1 MSFCLR
7 LIVWFYLES
16 SGQNS
21 NDHMVASRSFSWWWI
36 KDKMGGTRV
45 RVCDCYVLRICI
57 FTFHS
62 SISNMKKKK
71 ERTRWLTRLLL
82 WKCILYIRG
91 NLLQWMLMLFPDS
104 CNLSTEKVTTCCVA
118 AELLQVLFILWLYCR
133 LWPRGIRRDLVFY
146 FASCVFWV
154 FMSCVSALPFFNF
167 FIKDK
172 NVKTKSRWRI
182 SQSSDNHFHN

>member
-7 LIVWFYLES
+7 LIIWFYLES

-21 NDHMVASRSFSWWWI
+21 NDHMVASRRFSWWWI

-71 ERTRWLTRLLL
+71 WADTVADSFVIVEVYIVYKGKSTPMNANVIPWLLQPLNWKGDDMLCRCGVIAGIVHFVTVLPLVTSGNKKGSCLLFRLM
-82 WKCILYIRG
+82 CILSVYV
-91 NLLQWMLMLFPDS
+91 LCF
-104 CNLSTEKVTTCCVA
+104 CVA
-118 AELLQVLFILWLYCR
+118 
-133 LWPRGIRRDLVFY
+133 
-146 FASCVFWV
+146 
-154 FMSCVSALPFFNF
+154 FFFF

-172 NVKTKSRWRI
+172 NVKTKSRWT
-182 SQSSDNHFHN
+182 D